1 MLLLLMKIF
10 KKKKKK
16 PPAHAYFKHRI
27 FPKSFGGKI
36 RHIWTDIIYRMNK
49 EKTGACVL

>member
-1 MLLLLMKIF
+1 MKNIF
-10 KKKKKK
+10 FLKKN
-16 PPAHAYFKHRI
+16 PAHAYFKHRI

-36 RHIWTDIIYRMNK
+36 RHIWTDVIYRMNK

>member
-1 MLLLLMKIF
+1 MLLLPMKNTFF
-10 KKKKKK
+10 KKT
-16 PPAHAYFKHRI
+16 PAHAYFKHRI

-36 RHIWTDIIYRMNK
+36 RHIWTDVIYRMNK

>member
-10 KKKKKK
+10 FKKKKL
-16 PPAHAYFKHRI
+16 AHAYCKHRI
-27 FPKSFGGKI
+27 FSKSFGGKI
-36 RHIWTDIIYRMNK
+36 RHIWTDVIYRMNK